1 MPADPRQPCDGH
13 AVGCQCDIE
22 AADRV
27 RDPSQIAGSG
37 DPLRQRRR
45 QRRPVLGPVDLGR
58 TGEVIQATVRAG
70 FELTLEK
77 AEAATRLARAHND
90 GELEQQ
96 ITSLREGA
104 WRYRETDLWRELVQR
119 SDGVQV
125 ARRPGAAPGRLG
137 LTVRDDPGGVD
148 PNVTDPSVTEPQ

>member
-1 MPADPRQPCDGH
+1 M
-13 AVGCQCDIE
+13 
-22 AADRV
+22 
-27 RDPSQIAGSG
+27 
-37 DPLRQRRR
+37 
-45 QRRPVLGPVDLGR
+45 LGPVDLGR

-119 SDGVQV
+119 SDGVQI

-137 LTVRDDPGGVD
+137 LTVREDATGTDANANDPA
-148 PNVTDPSVTEPQ
+148 VTDPQ